1 MPTLPQGLQRRE
13 QRGVSDLSDEAKLLV
28 GELTPNTLL
37 FPLFPWVCQRQNKL
51 VFLLKKK
58 KC

>member
-1 MPTLPQGLQRRE
+1 M
-13 QRGVSDLSDEAKLLV
+13 SDLSDEAKLLV

-37 FPLFPWVCQRQNKL
+37 FPLSLWVCQRQNKL

-58 KC
+58 KR